1 MSTFKFLHMDSQV
14 SKQHLEKTL
23 SLLHYIV
30 FSLAKGQLITYMGV
44 FGSVA
49 QPCPTLCDPWTAGC
63 QASLSF
69 TVSQSLLKLMSIKL
83 VMLPN
88 PSHFLSSPSPPTFN
102 LSQHQG
108 LFKRVRF
115 LHRWPKY
122 WCFSFSV
129 SPSNEHS
136 GLISFRIN

>member
-49 QPCPTLCDPWTAGC
+49 QPCPTLCDPWTAAR
-63 QASLSF
+63 QASLSI
-69 TVSQSLLKLMSIKL
+69 TNTRSSLKLMSTES
-83 VMLPN
+83 MM
-88 PSHFLSSPSPPTFN
+88 
-102 LSQHQG
+102 
-108 LFKRVRF
+108 
-115 LHRWPKY
+115 
-122 WCFSFSV
+122 
-129 SPSNEHS
+129 PSNS
-136 GLISFRIN
+136 LILCHPLLLLPLIFPSIRVFSKESVFCIGGRSIGVSASASVLPMNTQD

>member
-49 QPCPTLCDPWTAGC
+49 QPCPTLCDPWTAAR
-63 QASLSF
+63 QASLSI
-69 TVSQSLLKLMSIKL
+69 TNTRSSLKLMSTESMMPSNSLIL
-83 VMLPN
+83 CHPLLLLPLIF
-88 PSHFLSSPSPPTFN
+88 PSI
-102 LSQHQG
+102 
-108 LFKRVRF
+108 RVFSKESVLRI
-115 LHRWPKY
+115 RWPRY
-122 WCFSFSV
+122 WSFYFGSV
-129 SPSNEHS
+129 LPMN
-136 GLISFRIN
+136 IQD